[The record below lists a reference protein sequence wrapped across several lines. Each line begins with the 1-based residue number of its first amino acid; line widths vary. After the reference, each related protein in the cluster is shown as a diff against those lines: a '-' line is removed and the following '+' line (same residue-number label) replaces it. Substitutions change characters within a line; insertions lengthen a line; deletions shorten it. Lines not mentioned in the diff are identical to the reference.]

1 MMTDLMRWSPFE
13 ELRQLADEFE
23 RRLSSWS
30 RPGSFDSRTPVE
42 TKADDEAWHVRIA
55 LPGIDPKN
63 VEVNVSGRTL
73 HVRAEQKDG
82 DAVAR
87 YQDVVTLPGEVDVDK
102 ISARF
107 RHGLL
112 ELTMPKS
119 ETVKPRRIEIE
130 SGEGDHKKLPSAA

>member
-30 RPGSFDSRTPVE
+30 RPGSNNSATGIDAT
-42 TKADDEAWHVRIA
+42 ADTDAWRVRIPLA
-55 LPGIDPKN
+55 GIDPKN

-73 HVRAEQKDG
+73 RVHAEQKDADG
-82 DAVAR
+82 LAKCDEVI
-87 YQDVVTLPGEVDVDK
+87 TLPGEVDIEKV
-102 ISARF
+102 SARF

-112 ELTMPKS
+112 ELTLPKS
-119 ETVKPRRIEIE
+119 ESVKPRRIEIAT
-130 SGEGDHKKLPSAA
+130 GEGDQKRLTSAA

>member
-30 RPGSFDSRTPVE
+30 RPGSSSSMKPLESAT
-42 TKADDEAWHVRIA
+42 DEDAWRVRVA
-55 LPGIDPKN
+55 LPGFDPKN
-63 VEVNVSGRTL
+63 VDVSVSGRTL

-82 DAVAR
+82 DGVAR
-87 YQDVVTLPGEVDVDK
+87 FDEAVTLPGDVDVDS

-112 ELTMPKS
+112 ELTLPKS
-119 ETVKPRRIEIE
+119 EAIKPRRIPIAA
-130 SGEGDHKKLPSAA
+130 GDDQKQLPSAA